1 MKPFKLIASIVGVL
15 VGLGLIVNGYAGEKT
30 KRALDPEEQK
40 FVEAG
45 LKPFEP
51 KLLWEKKFKEQV
63 CQVDVAK
70 ESGDVI
76 VSTSGFKKNL
86 SDTVYLFDKTGKVL
100 WRQGPMEKIHK
111 PWNAHIS
118 DKGQII
124 TYDMIDW
131 NTYFTVVF
139 YVDRNNKEWWH
150 KAFPGASH
158 LSPDG
163 SWVVVAPSGGTGK
176 AVIILNDKEEVVLNK
191 EYYWAGGAEVR
202 FSENSQYVAV
212 MDTRY
217 VYDQNIY
224 WIFDRQGNI
233 VLEFKKEQGDG
244 VKAFAVN
251 GLFSVASM
259 VPESIYNLKGEKIIT
274 GHRTTIS
281 GDGKVAI
288 KKTRSEVET
297 KLDVIKVA
305 ALKTLKSYHMP
316 ASSYK
321 RDLLKIS
328 FNGRYIVLGPHDVYS
343 SKVIVL
349 DIVKGL
355 FWKVDLVVPHYTI
368 VSEQSPNCPWS
379 RGVFFTKDEK
389 YMVVHVIGENAVH
402 TIQYYQLR

>member
-1 MKPFKLIASIVGVL
+1 MPSIEIVRVSPIYPMHDLQEIPLGGFQDEMIMVVHQDIGMNQDTIAIMVIL
-15 VGLGLIVNGYAGEKT
+15 HE
-30 KRALDPEEQK
+30 
-40 FVEAG
+40 
-45 LKPFEP
+45 
-51 KLLWEKKFKEQV
+51 
-63 CQVDVAK
+63 AK
-70 ESGDVI
+70 ELYPVPCI
-76 VSTSGFKKNL
+76 KKDSSPLIPTAGNMIQGSRIFNPNSSSHSL
-86 SDTVYLFDKTGKVL
+86 YISYPQRYVKFQGLTPLFPL
-100 WRQGPMEKIHK
+100 
-111 PWNAHIS
+111 
-118 DKGQII
+118 
-124 TYDMIDW
+124 
-131 NTYFTVVF
+131 F

-389 YMVVHVIGENAVH
+389 YMVVHVH